1 MSKILSNLC
10 FVIFA
15 SDFKKGIIDMS
26 EYKIYFSMKDM
37 MPPKQS
43 ENDELHKSI
52 EYQLIKTSASYF
64 DLDLP
69 EKFKQAL
76 VKKTVD

>member
-1 MSKILSNLC
+1 M
-10 FVIFA
+10 A
-15 SDFKKGIIDMS
+15 Q

-37 MPPKQS
+37 MPPK
-43 ENDELHKSI
+43 EPPAHEMHKSI

-69 EKFKQAL
+69 ERYKQAL
-76 VKKTVD
+76 VSDQHS